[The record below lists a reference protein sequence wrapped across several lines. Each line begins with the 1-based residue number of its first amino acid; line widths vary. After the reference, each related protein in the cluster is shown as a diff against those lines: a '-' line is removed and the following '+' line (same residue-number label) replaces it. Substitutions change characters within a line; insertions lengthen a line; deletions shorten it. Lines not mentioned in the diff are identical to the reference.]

1 MGKPT
6 FRVVAAMITRR
17 RAASDCA
24 SGNGGGPGEG
34 AEKEYLITQ
43 RRPEAVLPLKWE
55 FPGGKVEA
63 DETDAAALKREMRER
78 LSVDVEVGALVSELR
93 HEYAGYDID
102 FCLYEARLEMTA
114 DLCPRAVHA
123 FRWATSKEFDSLDF
137 AAADEASLAK
147 VLGLRGPGRAQN

>member
-6 FRVVAAMITRR
+6 LRVVAAMITRR
-17 RAASDCA
+17 RASSDTT
-24 SGNGGGPGEG
+24 SGNGGGGEG

-63 DETDAAALKREMRER
+63 GETDAAALKREMRER

-93 HEYAGYDID
+93 HEYSAYDID
-102 FCLYEARLEMTA
+102 FCLYEASLDMTA
-114 DLCPRAVHA
+114 ELCPRAVHA